1 MNLVYDISTKDNSIS
16 PYSIFIDQTLDKLGF
31 RKNTLGTKYLKE
43 LILYT
48 YTNNIYNIFIN
59 RICKKYLLD
68 KQLNTI
74 SETMFLDN
82 IKYAIKNVDIYKFK
96 NNFHKIFNTEY
107 DIYYLSTK
115 NIVILFVNILSNLQ
129 LD

>member
-16 PYSIFIDQTLDKLGF
+16 SYSIFIDQTFDKLGF